1 MADHPTGRYRQ
12 LMIVEELFVA
22 AEDVAA
28 RTGWEAKPEGLCKGD
43 VCVPLPGG
51 TPPDGQLSVEMLA
64 ERLRMPLVHDEEHHL
79 WALGPESGGRALTTA
94 VVPDITLPD
103 RNGAPF
109 ALSSLR
115 GQKVLLVAWASW

>member
-1 MADHPTGRYRQ
+1 
-12 LMIVEELFVA
+12 MIVEELSVA
-22 AEDVAA
+22 AKDVAA

-51 TPPDGQLSVEMLA
+51 TPPDGRLSVEMLA